1 MTALQ
6 AGSVVL
12 RAEGISKVYGSTLA
26 LHGVDFT
33 LYRGKVNAL
42 AGENGAGK
50 STLMGI
56 LAGAI
61 QPTAGRIV
69 IDGEAVELDSPRTA
83 GDRGIRLIHQ
93 ELLLFPNLSVSEN
106 IFAGCELRSAA
117 GVRLREQERRSAV
130 LLEQLGQRI
139 NPRTVVGDLPVGL
152 QQVVA
157 ICKALAQEVRVLIMD
172 EPTSALSAR
181 EVESLFSVVRGLV
194 ASNVAVVY
202 ISHRLEEIIEIG
214 DFVTVLRDGRLVAEA
229 AVPDIDAHWIIER
242 MIGHDPETLFPHESR
257 PVGAALLEVSDVS
270 LLRPGGNHRLD
281 RVRFS
286 VAAGEIVGLYG
297 LMGAGRTELLET
309 LVGLQPRASG
319 QVVVDGAHV
328 EHKSVGE
335 RISRGLFLVPE
346 DRQRGGL
353 VQSLSVK
360 QNISLASLDSLQTFG
375 SLLGRRE
382 VSNANRVATA
392 VGVKVADIDFPVTSL
407 SGGNQQKV
415 VVAKALLTDP
425 KVLLM
430 DDPMRGID
438 VGAKT
443 ELYRIMQRL
452 AKQGMAILFTSS
464 DLTEVLG
471 MADRIMVIAS
481 GRITGEFS
489 RAEADAQAIVAAA
502 NPRAIPQAA

>member
-1 MTALQ
+1 MRAAVGGGRAAYVSRN
-6 AGSVVL
+6 AGRLCCWSNS
-12 RAEGISKVYGSTLA
+12 ANGSTRA
-26 LHGVDFT
+26 PWSATFPS
-33 LYRGKVNAL
+33 ACS
-42 AGENGAGK
+42 K
-50 STLMGI
+50 S
-56 LAGAI
+56 
-61 QPTAGRIV
+61 
-69 IDGEAVELDSPRTA
+69 
-83 GDRGIRLIHQ
+83 
-93 ELLLFPNLSVSEN
+93 
-106 IFAGCELRSAA
+106 LRSA
-117 GVRLREQERRSAV
+117 RRWHRKCEYSSW
-130 LLEQLGQRI
+130 
-139 NPRTVVGDLPVGL
+139 TSLPPPFRR
-152 QQVVA
+152 A
-157 ICKALAQEVRVLIMD
+157 RSRVCFPSFADSWL
-172 EPTSALSAR
+172 PTWPSSTYLT
-181 EVESLFSVVRGLV
+181 G
-194 ASNVAVVY
+194 
-202 ISHRLEEIIEIG
+202 LEEIIEIG

-392 VGVKVADIDFPVTSL
+392 VGVKVARHRL
-407 SGGNQQKV
+407 S
-415 VVAKALLTDP
+415 
-425 KVLLM
+425 
-430 DDPMRGID
+430 
-438 VGAKT
+438 
-443 ELYRIMQRL
+443 
-452 AKQGMAILFTSS
+452 SH
-464 DLTEVLG
+464 
-471 MADRIMVIAS
+471 IAVW
-481 GRITGEFS
+481 GKPTKS
-489 RAEADAQAIVAAA
+489 RRCKGAA
-502 NPRAIPQAA
+502 N